1 MFVNA
6 DYIICPYEYE
16 EKTLDS
22 TGVFIQV
29 MNQLRQSYPQMKA
42 KLFFV
47 PNKIDVRIGTSEEMR
62 MWKQTDEIF
71 AKFGKVTPRVTSRA
85 TLKRINTFE
94 LTNQQRDAVKD
105 AFDYLIKQM

>member
-1 MFVNA
+1 
-6 DYIICPYEYE
+6 
-16 EKTLDS
+16 
-22 TGVFIQV
+22 
-29 MNQLRQSYPQMKA
+29 MNQLRQSYLQMKA

-71 AKFGKVTPRVTSRA
+71 ANFGKVTPRVTSRA